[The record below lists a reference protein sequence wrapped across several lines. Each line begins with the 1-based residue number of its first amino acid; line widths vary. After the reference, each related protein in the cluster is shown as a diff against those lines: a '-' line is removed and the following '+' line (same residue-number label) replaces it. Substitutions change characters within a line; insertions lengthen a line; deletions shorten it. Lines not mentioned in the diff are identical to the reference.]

1 VFLSDGYN
9 EWRDPMQPTQI
20 LSKLCKDYRLDGPFY
35 QPGRVRVGNCVF
47 RGPLELE
54 DQCGVYSTS
63 IVILDFYRAASMQGR
78 LSHDQSVRLSVCP
91 SVKRVTCDK
100 TTENSAYIL
109 IPYRYICI

>member
-1 VFLSDGYN
+1 MQYSTDTCIRGCAFVRDGYN

-63 IVILDFYRAASMQGR
+63 IVS
-78 LSHDQSVRLSVCP
+78 
-91 SVKRVTCDK
+91 
-100 TTENSAYIL
+100 L
-109 IPYRYICI
+109 IFCSYNNNKLAWLFAG